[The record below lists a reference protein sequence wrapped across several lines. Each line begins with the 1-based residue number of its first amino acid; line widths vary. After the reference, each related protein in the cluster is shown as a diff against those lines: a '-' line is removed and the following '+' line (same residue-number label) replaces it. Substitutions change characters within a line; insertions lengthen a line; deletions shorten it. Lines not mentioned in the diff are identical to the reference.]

1 MQRIGNWNGES
12 LTCRTM
18 NMFPRDRLSNLY
30 GKMLKASSFEFAP
43 YIYVV
48 KDAEAAND
56 AEVVYD
62 GVEVK
67 ICWHILI
74 DYLQPNVYLPKV

>member
-1 MQRIGNWNGES
+1 MLRIGNWNGQV

-18 NMFPRDRLSNLY
+18 HMFPRDRLSNLY
-30 GKMLKASSFEFAP
+30 GKLLKASSFEFAP

-48 KDAEAAND
+48 KDAEATND
-56 AEVVYD
+56 GEVVYD

-67 ICWHILI
+67 LI
-74 DYLQPNVYLPKV
+74 GRY